1 MSTDAF
7 FALWE
12 RSQALLPWTP
22 ALILLPPLLLAGLLV
37 WPRVAAGVGV
47 LAPWAALPALL
58 AGLAAPA
65 TELELPG
72 LLLGSSLMLDPIGKH
87 LLVVLGLLWLAAGWF
102 TGERIRN
109 RGRLLLFLLAM
120 TGSLALPVAADLV
133 VFLLASTVVGYALY
147 GLAAREQGAPTLIG
161 LLVLSDLV
169 LFELLLLLVKQDAGL
184 SLSADL
190 PARAINDSALL
201 LALAMFGFGAKAAL
215 PALHYWLPQIL
226 SSATERMGPLLIGFI
241 LGAGLLP
248 WLRLLGRGT
257 GNEAALPDLLHWLI
271 LVGIGVT
278 ALLGLLQ
285 RTQGGCLGYTIAA
298 LSGFSLLLL
307 TGSGPTTIAD
317 ESIVSAALASGQSVL
332 ALAALSALPRRP
344 FSRKTAPLAALNG
357 LAVLLLAHA
366 LLVLV
371 IALEPDLATRTTLD
385 LSSYALVGLLLGRLL
400 WQPVPA
406 DTLPRGR
413 RPIVAPKPAAKPWM
427 MLFLTLSTAVWAL
440 MNTATMSLAAH
451 PLLVLT
457 LIVAM
462 AVGLVLTP
470 LLKHAPQLP
479 PGDLALLLGRWLGRW
494 PGRWPKKLTDLV
506 AARLA
511 RFDAGRRDTRRSEA
525 RRPSPYSAIVS
536 MIPRSETQL
545 RRWSL
550 AVILLLNLMLLIG
563 LLGGNEG
570 R

>member
-72 LLLGSSLMLDPIGKH
+72 LLLGSSLMLDPIGKS
-87 LLVVLGLLWLAAGWF
+87 LLVILALLWLAAGWLA
-102 TGERIRN
+102 GERIRE

-120 TGSLALPVAADLV
+120 TGSLALTVAGDLV
-133 VFLLASTVVGYALY
+133 VFLLASTVVGYTLY
-147 GLAAREQGAPTLIG
+147 GLTARQHGAPILIG

-169 LFELLLLLVKQDAGL
+169 LFELLLLLVKEGAGL
-184 SLSADL
+184 SLSAEL

-201 LALAMFGFGAKAAL
+201 LALAVLGFGAKAAL
-215 PALHYWLPQIL
+215 PGLHYWLPRL
-226 SSATERMGPLLIGFI
+226 SSSAAEWIGPLLISFV

-248 WLRLLGRGT
+248 WLRLLGPDART
-257 GNEAALPDLLHWLI
+257 GAPLPDIAGWLV
-271 LVGIGVT
+271 LAGIGLT

-285 RTQGGCLGYTIAA
+285 RTRSGCLGYTIAA
-298 LSGFSLLLL
+298 LSGFTLLLL
-307 TGSGPTTIAD
+307 TRSEPTAMTEGA
-317 ESIVSAALASGQSVL
+317 VTGAMTSAALASGQSAL

-344 FSRKTAPLAALNG
+344 FSPKTVFLVALNG

-366 LLVLV
+366 LLAFGM
-371 IALEPDLATRTTLD
+371 ALELDLEASTALG

-400 WQPVPA
+400 WHPIPA
-406 DTLPRGR
+406 DKLCQGWRA
-413 RPIVAPKPAAKPWM
+413 VAAPEPEAKPWV
-427 MLFLTLSTAVWAL
+427 MLFLTLGTAVWAL
-440 MNTATMSLAAH
+440 MGTVTMSPAVDPMLA
-451 PLLVLT
+451 LT
-457 LIVAM
+457 LIAAM
-462 AVGLVLTP
+462 AAGLLLTP

-479 PGDLALLLGRWLGRW
+479 PGDLALVLGRW
-494 PGRWPKKLTDLV
+494 PKTLADLIGL
-506 AARLA
+506 RLA
-511 RFDAGRRDTRRSEA
+511 RLGASWRDSRRSEA
-525 RRPSPYSAIVS
+525 RRSSPYSAIVS

-550 AVILLLNLMLLIG
+550 ALILLLSLMLLLG
-563 LLGGNEG
+563 LLGGHEG
-570 R
+570 H